1 VTLYEIEFPLSGLD
15 PEVVE
20 EALLEAGACSITLVD
35 GGDEPVLEPKP
46 GEIRLWSD
54 TRVRAL
60 LQGAGAQDAGAVARA
75 AIRSVE
81 RLSASLGTHVTETAR
96 VRGVEDRDWARVWL
110 ADWKSMR
117 FGRRLW
123 VCPTAADAPD
133 DPNAVVVRL
142 DPGLAFG
149 TGTHPTTALCLQILE
164 SLPLTGRRVVD
175 YGCGSGILGIAAL
188 KMGAAHVVAVD
199 LDPQALIATRENA
212 IRNGVSS
219 AIEVEGVPV
228 RLLPASCVV
237 ANILAGPLIELA
249 PTLTAACEPGGDLL
263 LSGLLKTQAYAV
275 KGAYTSGFDMVQV
288 VGRDDW
294 CCIHARRAAKEPV

>member
-1 VTLYEIEFPLSGLD
+1 LWGDTL
-15 PEVVE
+15 
-20 EALLEAGACSITLVD
+20 
-35 GGDEPVLEPKP
+35 
-46 GEIRLWSD
+46 
-54 TRVRAL
+54 VRAL
-60 LQGAGAQDAGAVARA
+60 FQESGAQDAGAVARA
-75 AIRSVE
+75 AIRAIE
-81 RLSASLGTHVTETAR
+81 RLSASLGTHITETAR
-96 VRGVEDRDWARVWL
+96 LRGVEDRDWERVWL
-110 ADWKSMR
+110 ADWKSMC

-219 AIEVEGVPV
+219 AIEVEGVAV
-228 RLLPASCVV
+228 QLLPASCVV

-263 LSGLLKTQAYAV
+263 L
-275 KGAYTSGFDMVQV
+275 
-288 VGRDDW
+288 
-294 CCIHARRAAKEPV
+294 

>member
-1 VTLYEIEFPLSGLD
+1 VTFYEIEFPLSDLD
-15 PEVVE
+15 PDAVE
-20 EALLEAGACSITLVD
+20 EAILEAGACSITLVD

-60 LQGAGAQDAGAVARA
+60 FQQDAAQGARA
-75 AIRSVE
+75 AVQTVL
-81 RLSASLGTHVTETAR
+81 RLSTILGTHITETAR
-96 VRGVEDRDWARVWL
+96 VRGVEDRDWTRVWL

-123 VCPTAADAPD
+123 VCPTEADAPH

-199 LDPQALIATRENA
+199 LDPQALIATRANA

-228 RLLPASCVV
+228 QLLPAGCVV
-237 ANILAGPLIELA
+237 ANILAEPLIELA
-249 PTLTAACEPGGDLL
+249 PMLTAACETGGDLL

-275 KGAYTSGFDMVQV
+275 KAAYASSFDMVQV

-294 CCIHARRAAKEPV
+294 CCIHARRSA

>member
-1 VTLYEIEFPLSGLD
+1 MTFYEIEFPLAALSS
-15 PEVVE
+15 EAVE
-20 EALLEAGACSITLVD
+20 AALLEIGASSITFVD
-35 GGDEPVLEPKP
+35 RGDEPVLEPKP
-46 GEIRLWSD
+46 GEVRLWSD
-54 TRVRAL
+54 TLVRAL
-60 LQGAGAQDAGAVARA
+60 FQESSGAGSADA
-75 AIRSVE
+75 
-81 RLSASLGTHVTETAR
+81 ASLDAVRNLDRLATVLGPHITHAAR
-96 VRGVEDRDWARVWL
+96 VRPVENREWERVWL
-110 ADWKSMR
+110 TDWKSMR

-123 VCPTAADAPD
+123 VCPTAADLPD

-212 IRNGVSS
+212 IRNCVSS

-228 RLLPASCVV
+228 QLLPASCVV

-249 PTLTAACEPGGDLL
+249 PTLTAACEAGGDLL
-263 LSGLLKTQAYAV
+263 LSGLLKAQAYAV
-275 KGAYTSGFDMVQV
+275 KAAYASGFDMVQV

-294 CCIHARRAAKEPV
+294 CCIHARRAA